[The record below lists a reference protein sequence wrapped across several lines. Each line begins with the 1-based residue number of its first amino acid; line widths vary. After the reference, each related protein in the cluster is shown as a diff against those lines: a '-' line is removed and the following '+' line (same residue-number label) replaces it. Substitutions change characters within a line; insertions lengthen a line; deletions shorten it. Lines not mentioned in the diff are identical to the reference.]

1 MKPTE
6 LSCELLPGES
16 PAGCHRRLLRP
27 RPTPSYGRSPNLS
40 PESRGTRRRGGR
52 KRKWLAMAAVLLSA
66 ASWSPPGLGS
76 PRPRAGGRSASL
88 RSRGVP
94 DRPPPSPAPASAFHP
109 RHEPEAPELRPP
121 HTEATRRRGA
131 HGRNGFRPVFL
142 TQLASAP
149 TRFIVFQWPKLLLC

>member
-6 LSCELLPGES
+6 LSCELLPGVS
-16 PAGCHRRLLRP
+16 PAGCHRRLLQP

-52 KRKWLAMAAVLLSA
+52 KRKWLAMAPSCCPQRPGARPASA
-66 ASWSPPGLGS
+66 
-76 PRPRAGGRSASL
+76 
-88 RSRGVP
+88 
-94 DRPPPSPAPASAFHP
+94 APASGRGALHEPPQQRRARQAPPPPRPLPPSTQDTSP
-109 RHEPEAPELRPP
+109 RHLSCG
-121 HTEATRRRGA
+121 RRGA
-131 HGRNGFRPVFL
+131 RGRNGFRPVFL